1 LRFEIALPLIP
12 LVTLL
17 SPAVVQGAHLEPVT
31 SQAWEDYVQS
41 ATTRMEQ
48 RLNPGQSFL
57 WADEEPDRLAKVRAG
72 EIVVSAAGPQ
82 IPKKVPSGLIHD
94 WVGAVFIPDVSINDA
109 QQVLR
114 DYARYKD
121 LYRPSVID
129 SKAIALGDKNDRFS
143 MRLLNR
149 SILLKTAFDAEYES
163 STVRVDDRCAYT
175 IARTTRVQEIDDYGS
190 SSERVLGAGEGHGF
204 IWSLFAI
211 TRLMQRDGGV
221 YVELEAIGL
230 SRDVPSSM
238 RWLIEPLVRRI
249 SRSSLATSLE
259 QTQRA
264 VMVRREMASKPVKS
278 GISFQP

>member
-1 LRFEIALPLIP
+1 
-12 LVTLL
+12 
-17 SPAVVQGAHLEPVT
+17 
-31 SQAWEDYVQS
+31 
-41 ATTRMEQ
+41 M
-48 RLNPGQSFL
+48 
-57 WADEEPDRLAKVRAG
+57 
-72 EIVVSAAGPQ
+72 
-82 IPKKVPSGLIHD
+82 KVPSGLIHD
-94 WVGAVFIPDVSINDA
+94 WVGAVFIPDVSINDVE
-109 QQVLR
+109 QVLR

-129 SKAIALGDKNDRFS
+129 SKAIALGPNNDRFS
-143 MRLLNR
+143 MRLLNK
-149 SILLKTAFDAEYES
+149 SLLLKTAFDAEYES

-175 IARTTRVQEIDDYGS
+175 IARTTRVREIDDYGS
-190 SSERVLGAGEGHGF
+190 SSERVFTEGEGHGI

-211 TRLMQRDGGV
+211 TRLIERDGGV

-259 QTQRA
+259 QTQKA